1 MSVVPFL
8 DDVFAFDQCV
18 CEEVNWLFG
27 DAEEIGSSDIN
38 ACVRNIL
45 RNYYDDVDA
54 VSDGIF
60 SIVRRSVQCA
70 IGNLDYI
77 RANY

>member
-1 MSVVPFL
+1 MSLVPFL

-18 CEEVNWLFG
+18 CENVSWMFD

-38 ACVRNIL
+38 ACVNNIL
-45 RNYYDDVDA
+45 REYYDDVNA
-54 VSDGIF
+54 VDNSVF
-60 SIVRRSVQCA
+60 AIVRRSVQCA